1 MSLTKPFFCVGS
13 SAGISVAV
21 PYVCRFGTFCARI
34 LFGSKAYSSML
45 YLDVSDSAVDILCD
59 MPLAKNATSPSS
71 GGLIVITVCAD
82 DLREDNVEKES
93 LKELSSNGRSC

>member
-1 MSLTKPFFCVGS
+1 
-13 SAGISVAV
+13 
-21 PYVCRFGTFCARI
+21 
-34 LFGSKAYSSML
+34 ML